1 MKSQPLWTP
10 RHVASPTSAWRLP
23 ICMAPSLTSAWR
35 LSICK
40 APSPRHMRGSSSFP
54 HGAPCVHQLPK
65 VAISSSNRR
74 FQRNVAFLSSRLS
87 RCPTTRA
94 ARRHNAGGVFLRH
107 PTASSPTCPSY
118 LPLPFSSRHTAF
130 TRDRTSRTTRERDG
144 TARRNFACTSTRP
157 PDGHC
162 QSTAHRPFVYLRLLW
177 CYCKRTISEP
187 ESTILR
193 CRCF

>member
-1 MKSQPLWTP
+1 MCEAVIHSHTGLRVSTNFQRWQ
-10 RHVASPTSAWRLP
+10 
-23 ICMAPSLTSAWR
+23 
-35 LSICK
+35 
-40 APSPRHMRGSSSFP
+40 FP
-54 HGAPCVHQLPK
+54 HQ
-65 VAISSSNRR
+65 VAFPMRR
-74 FQRNVAFLSSRLS
+74 GFLSSRLS

-130 TRDRTSRTTRERDG
+130 TRDRRSRTTRERDG

-162 QSTAHRPFVYLRLLW
+162 QSTAHRPFVCLRLLR

-193 CRCF
+193 YRYF